1 MVSECSDLS
10 PAAMH
15 ELCMAQWPNLAERLQ
30 TIPPW
35 EWPDK
40 LTPWLV
46 ELAGASDYEEKTA
59 DDDVARLVSVL
70 ALVNALGRLH
80 RARTGSVHDAFRGIR
95 DELLKG
101 IRRSLTPQEV
111 FALLDAIDFEAR
123 SLEQAFLRSA
133 D

>member
-1 MVSECSDLS
+1 MVSECCDLS
-10 PAAMH
+10 TAAMH
-15 ELCMAQWPNLAERLQ
+15 ELCMAQWPNLADRLH

-46 ELAGASDYEEKTA
+46 ELAGISDCQGETA
-59 DDDVARLVSVL
+59 VDDVARLVSVL

-80 RARTGSVHDAFRGIR
+80 RTRTGSVHDAFRGIR